1 MQYCRAGAANPRQK
15 GENTMETKCK
25 EMKCKEMKCKD
36 CKYFTKDRCSS
47 YSRSGW
53 CVHEK
58 WKGGC
63 WSGHSP
69 LMGCGTKACKDFK
82 QK

>member
-1 MQYCRAGAANPRQK
+1 M
-15 GENTMETKCK
+15 NTKPEKS
-25 EMKCKEMKCKD
+25 MKCKD
-36 CKYFTKDRCSS
+36 CKYFVKDKCSS

-53 CVHEK
+53 CTHVR
-58 WKGGC
+58 WKGDLWGDC
-63 WSGHSP
+63 SP